1 MHPEGTKANLSNCV
15 TEVTVKEFQ
24 RSYED
29 IVLSAL
35 KHRKKKMLNTNDSK
49 LISKAVPTAPLCT
62 IYF

>member
-35 KHRKKKMLNTNDSK
+35 KKIFCIEKKR
-49 LISKAVPTAPLCT
+49 C
-62 IYF
+62 